1 MSWENM
7 ARTWHIDHS
16 RPCVSCKFANEGGS
30 VNQEAIKEC
39 WRLENL
45 QPLYAEDNMSKS
57 SWYNGKFYQKGAP
70 I

>member
-1 MSWENM
+1 MGT
-7 ARTWHIDHS
+7 TWHIDHIKVCAS
-16 RPCVSCKFANEGGS
+16 FNFVNEDGS

-39 WRLENL
+39 WKLDNL